1 MAKNNTGNKDPGSEP
16 SLQKGLGVLDGWAV
30 GTGAMVGV
38 TVFVVSGTISGM
50 AGPSACL
57 GFVIACLLVF
67 AVALC
72 YCEIAAAAPGT
83 GGAYLYP
90 RRVFKGK
97 TGDVLSFLSGWC
109 LWGGQGL
116 APAVVTVATV
126 GYIISLINL
135 VTGSAIQNTTLITS
149 IVASVLT
156 IVYFISNWFGSS
168 GGRIVQIAS
177 TAIVVAVLVIFIVW
191 GGVNMDPELLTPF
204 APGGVSAILAAAAA
218 CILSFSGWS
227 TIPNMS
233 GEFKDPVHDVPKS
246 AILSLATC
254 GILFALFV
262 YVMNGL
268 LPGSVL
274 AESASPPVDAMNT
287 FTAAGAIIIAIGGLC
302 ACISTSNGLMMSG
315 SRIPMAMGTDG
326 DLPRVLGTTNKHGVP
341 KGALIIT
348 MIGQLALCLSGS
360 AIYTLVSLSVCAT
373 IVSWVISVIC
383 AIALRKNHY
392 VSPFRIKAFPLVA
405 IIAIAGLV
413 FMFFQLSTKGIIAA
427 IIWAVVGLVVYWLF
441 NKTGLAAKCNE
452 KKPVELLV
460 AQGEGEGAE
469 QAAAGA

>member
-1 MAKNNTGNKDPGSEP
+1 MAEKPLEQSGSEQ
-16 SLQKGLGVLDGWAV
+16 LQSGLSVLDGWAV
-30 GTGAMVGV
+30 GTGAMIGV
-38 TVFVVSGTISGM
+38 TIFVVSGTISGM

-72 YCEIAAAAPGT
+72 YCEMAAAAPGT
-83 GGAYLYP
+83 GGAYLFP
-90 RRVFKGK
+90 RRVFKGE
-97 TGDVLSFLSGWC
+97 TGNFLSFLSGWC

-135 VTGSAIQNTTLITS
+135 VTGSAIQNTQMITT
-149 IVASVLT
+149 IVASALT

-168 GGRIVQIAS
+168 GGRIVQVVS
-177 TAIVVAVLVIFIVW
+177 TGVVVCVLVIFIVW
-191 GGVNMDPELLTPF
+191 GGMNVKPELLTPF
-204 APGGVSAILAAAAA
+204 APGGMSAILAAAAA

-233 GEFKDPVHDVPKS
+233 GEFKNPTRDVPRS
-246 AILSLATC
+246 ALLSLATC
-254 GILFALFV
+254 GILFAVFV

-268 LPGSVL
+268 MPGAQL
-274 AESASPPVDAMNT
+274 AESASPPVAAMST
-287 FTAAGAIIIAIGGLC
+287 FTSAGAIIIAVGGLA

-326 DLPRVLGTTNKHGVP
+326 DLPRVLGTVNKHGVP

-383 AIALRKNHY
+383 AIMLRKNGY
-392 VSPFRIKAFPLVA
+392 KSPFKAPIFPVIA
-405 IIAIAGLV
+405 VIAIGGLA
-413 FMFFQLSTKGIIAA
+413 FMFFQLKTEGIIAA
-427 IIWAVVGLVVYWLF
+427 IVWAVVGIVVYFVF
-441 NKTGLAAKCNE
+441 NKTGLKSSCNE
-452 KKPVELLV
+452 KKEIELLK
-460 AQGEGEGAE
+460 AE
-469 QAAAGA
+469 

>member
-1 MAKNNTGNKDPGSEP
+1 MADKPLEQSGSEQ
-16 SLQKGLGVLDGWAV
+16 LQSGLSVLDGWAV
-30 GTGAMVGV
+30 GTGAMIGV
-38 TVFVVSGTISGM
+38 TIFVVSGTISGM

-72 YCEIAAAAPGT
+72 YCEMAAAAPGT
-83 GGAYLYP
+83 GGAYLFP
-90 RRVFKGK
+90 RRVFKGE
-97 TGDVLSFLSGWC
+97 TGNFLSFLSGWC

-135 VTGSAIQNTTLITS
+135 VTGSAIQNTQLLTT
-149 IVASVLT
+149 IVASALT

-168 GGRIVQIAS
+168 GGRVVQVVS
-177 TAIVVAVLVIFIVW
+177 TGVVVCVLVIFIVW
-191 GGVNMDPELLTPF
+191 GGMNVKPELLTPF
-204 APGGVSAILAAAAA
+204 APGGMSAILAAAAA

-233 GEFKDPVHDVPKS
+233 GEFKNPTRDVPRS
-246 AILSLATC
+246 ALLSLATC
-254 GILFALFV
+254 GVLFAVFV

-268 LPGSVL
+268 MPGAQL
-274 AESASPPVDAMNT
+274 AESASPPVAAMST
-287 FTAAGAIIIAIGGLC
+287 FTSAGAIIIAVGGLA

-326 DLPRVLGTTNKHGVP
+326 DLPRVLGTVNKHGVP

-383 AIALRKNHY
+383 AIMLRKNGY
-392 VSPFRIKAFPLVA
+392 KSPFKAPIFPVIA
-405 IIAIAGLV
+405 VIAIGGLA
-413 FMFFQLSTKGIIAA
+413 FMFFQLKTEGIIAA
-427 IIWAVVGLVVYWLF
+427 IVWAVVGIVVYFIF
-441 NKTGLAAKCNE
+441 NKTGLKSSCNE
-452 KKPVELLV
+452 KKEIELLK
-460 AQGEGEGAE
+460 AE
-469 QAAAGA
+469 

>member
-1 MAKNNTGNKDPGSEP
+1 MAEKPLEQSGSEQ
-16 SLQKGLGVLDGWAV
+16 LQSGLSVLDGWAV
-30 GTGAMVGV
+30 GTGAMIGV
-38 TVFVVSGTISGM
+38 TIFVVSGTISGM

-72 YCEIAAAAPGT
+72 YCEMAAAAPGT
-83 GGAYLYP
+83 GGAYLFP
-90 RRVFKGK
+90 RRVFKGE
-97 TGDVLSFLSGWC
+97 TGNFLSFLSGWC

-135 VTGSAIQNTTLITS
+135 VTGSAIQNTQMITT
-149 IVASVLT
+149 IVASALT

-168 GGRIVQIAS
+168 GGRVVQVVS
-177 TAIVVAVLVIFIVW
+177 TGVVVCVLVIFIVW
-191 GGVNMDPELLTPF
+191 GGMNVKPELLTPF
-204 APGGVSAILAAAAA
+204 APGGMSAILAAAAA

-233 GEFKDPVHDVPKS
+233 GEFKNPTRDVPRS
-246 AILSLATC
+246 ALLSLATC
-254 GILFALFV
+254 GILFAVFV

-268 LPGSVL
+268 MPGAQL
-274 AESASPPVDAMNT
+274 AESASPPVAAMST
-287 FTAAGAIIIAIGGLC
+287 FTSAGAIIIAVGGLA

-326 DLPRVLGTTNKHGVP
+326 DLPRVLGTVNKHGVP

-383 AIALRKNHY
+383 AIMLRKNGY
-392 VSPFRIKAFPLVA
+392 KSPFKAPIFPVIA
-405 IIAIAGLV
+405 VIAIGGLA
-413 FMFFQLSTKGIIAA
+413 FMFFQLKTEGIIAA
-427 IIWAVVGLVVYWLF
+427 VVWAVVGMVVYFVF
-441 NKTGLAAKCNE
+441 NKTGLKSSCNE
-452 KKPVELLV
+452 KKEIELLK
-460 AQGEGEGAE
+460 AE
-469 QAAAGA
+469 